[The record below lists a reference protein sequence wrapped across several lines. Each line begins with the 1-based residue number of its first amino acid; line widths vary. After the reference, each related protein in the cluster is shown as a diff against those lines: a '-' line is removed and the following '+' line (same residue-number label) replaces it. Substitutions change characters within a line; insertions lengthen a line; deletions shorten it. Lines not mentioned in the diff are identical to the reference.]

1 MLSLIDRGTGRARSM
16 VIDSLKAKD
25 IVPILQAN
33 IDREAAI
40 MTDEAGQY
48 SKLDR
53 SFASHDFVS
62 HSKGE

>member
-1 MLSLIDRGTGRARSM
+1 M

-40 MTDEAGQY
+40 MTDEAGHY

>member
-25 IVPILQAN
+25 IV
-33 IDREAAI
+33 REAAI
-40 MTDEAGQY
+40 MTDEAGHY